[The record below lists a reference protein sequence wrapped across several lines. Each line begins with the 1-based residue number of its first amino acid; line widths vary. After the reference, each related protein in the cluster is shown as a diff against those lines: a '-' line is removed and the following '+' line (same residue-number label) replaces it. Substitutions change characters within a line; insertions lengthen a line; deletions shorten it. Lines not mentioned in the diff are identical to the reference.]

1 MRAAILLA
9 LLLLIPQPAHAWGF
23 SAHKFVM
30 DRAIALLPAE
40 IRPLFEQHRTE
51 VVERAIDPDTWII
64 AGWEEE
70 RPHHFVD
77 MDSPGFG
84 QYPFTELPRDYTAA
98 LAKFGAAKMRDA
110 GTVPWTAEEVY
121 GSLRRAFEA
130 YPRRGNFGPNAHLDV
145 ILFSAWMAHYVSD
158 AHVPLHGVANYDG
171 QLTQQWGLHS
181 RWEATMFERYLNQ
194 LTIAPKP
201 IAPIKDPRGFIFTAL
216 LQDYQ
221 LAQTV
226 LKSDRDAIGN
236 RDLYDEAYYQA
247 FFAANKSILEQRLND
262 SIAAVAAMIAG
273 AWEAAG
279 KPDMSPNPP
288 SQPQR
293 RRRQ

>member
-110 GTVPWTAEEVY
+110 GTVPWTTEEVY